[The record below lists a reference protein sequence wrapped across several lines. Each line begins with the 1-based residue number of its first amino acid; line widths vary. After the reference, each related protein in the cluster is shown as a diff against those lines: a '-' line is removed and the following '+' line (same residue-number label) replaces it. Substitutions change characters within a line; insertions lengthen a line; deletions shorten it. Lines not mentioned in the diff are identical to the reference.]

1 MFQTILKF
9 VFLKYGWIT
18 PNTYA
23 SCPLVNHGKIT
34 LYMFFFK
41 IKDIYPG
48 KPHLQ
53 KSGTGFLCVLGEWSE
68 HKHREHVPGYIYEPL
83 LSQEV
88 SNAGPCAI
96 NEMRFISLV
105 QLQSSSNT
113 VRQINFMKFIVSTDG
128 NNEIYTCTYDC
139 GIQ

>member
-18 PNTYA
+18 PNTHA

-34 LYMFFFK
+34 LYMFFQN
-41 IKDIYPG
+41 
-48 KPHLQ
+48 HQ
-53 KSGTGFLCVLGEWSE
+53 KYISWVAWDRIFVCYGWVGLT
-68 HKHREHVPGYIYEPL
+68 HREPVPGYIYEPL

-113 VRQINFMKFIVSTDG
+113 VRQINFMKFIVFHRW
-128 NNEIYTCTYDC
+128 
-139 GIQ
+139 QQ

>member
-1 MFQTILKF
+1 M
-9 VFLKYGWIT
+9 
-18 PNTYA
+18 
-23 SCPLVNHGKIT
+23 
-34 LYMFFFK
+34 
-41 IKDIYPG
+41 
-48 KPHLQ
+48 
-53 KSGTGFLCVLGEWSE
+53 CVLGEWGE
-68 HKHREHVPGYIYEPL
+68 HTHREHVPGYIYEPL